1 MAIADS
7 LARLAASRLATVRT
21 RLELATVEFEEE
33 TLRLFDYLLHSLIA
47 LFFLGLAFTL
57 LVVLVLVLFW
67 DSHRIAILIGLT
79 LVFGAIGLRIS
90 QTARYK
96 YQHKPPMLQD
106 TLAELAKDMAAL
118 RAATETANEA
128 TNQAASHQQPPSAPK
143 S

>member
-7 LARLAASRLATVRT
+7 LARLAASLLATART
-21 RLELATVEFEEE
+21 RVELATVEFEEE

-57 LVVLVLVLFW
+57 CVVLLLVIFW
-67 DSHRIAILIGLT
+67 DTHRIAVLVSLAV
-79 LVFGAIGLRIS
+79 VFGVIGLRII

-118 RAATETANEA
+118 RAATDAA
-128 TNQAASHQQPPSAPK
+128 PDHKTNSTPNS
-143 S
+143 